1 MKDLE
6 IKLENMS
13 VPQIEDEQFEYKLRR
28 DLLDRYHQK
37 TNNYRFRFRAAMAFC
52 CLLLVFGCATILNP
66 DVAVKINNMA
76 FKKDIKIVPADQDC
90 FSLEN
95 LAYTSIYNPNLTSKL
110 DPDKFQE
117 DKTYLVRK
125 YVSSEEGGVMIVS
138 EFDQKQ
144 NKKQSAKR
152 ISY

>member
-6 IKLENMS
+6 IKLEKMS
-13 VPQIEDEQFEYKLRR
+13 IPQIEDEQFEYQLRR
-28 DLLDRYHQK
+28 KLLDRYYQK
-37 TNNYRFRFRAAMAFC
+37 TNSYRFRFRAAIAFS
-52 CLLLVFGCATILNP
+52 CLLLIFGCITVLNP
-66 DVAVKINNMA
+66 DIAVKINNIA
-76 FKKDIKIVPADQDC
+76 FQKNIKIVPTDQDC
-90 FSLEN
+90 SALEN

-110 DPDKFQE
+110 DPEKFEE

-125 YVSSEEGGVMIVS
+125 YVSSEEGGLMIVS

-144 NKKQSAKR
+144 QKKQSAKR